1 MGKNGWTKAPEAPR
15 EVTGEVIEPE
25 IKLQP
30 KQVQA
35 LDLIEGA
42 KASWIGV
49 GGGRGGA
56 KSGGFQRIMLVR
68 RTNLPGTIGAILMR
82 NYDQVKRYHVDPMLR
97 DYPELEPFYHKTES
111 KMVLPMESG
120 PPSEIHFTYA
130 ESLDDVIRRFR
141 SANYYDVLVDQA
153 EQFTEAELREIKQ
166 CVRSKG
172 APLGA
177 CKFGLAFNMGGV
189 GIGFLR
195 SKFHLKE
202 YGPNEKAEDF
212 AFVHVHPW
220 DNVEWVRSA
229 LEEDG
234 LTEDDYYDVFTEE
247 QRMEYCATR
256 GDYGRNLVA
265 QDEALQKRDWLGSWE
280 SLEGAFFGRVF
291 DRDATVIEP
300 EQVVQLIKPWSKLWM
315 SQDWGKG
322 HYCTTQWHARVDIS
336 VEEAKRI
343 LGWETTKPI
352 RAVVT
357 YREYIAGGA
366 AEADEGG
373 TREIAEQDIAEQI
386 VKRTPEEERER
397 NSNFFLSPDAF
408 EMSVRR
414 ANQSKISELIGK
426 VLRAAGLPAPSKA
439 DNARVD
445 GWSLMY
451 NMLLATKRRGIGAD
465 DCWLIST
472 LCPELYNA
480 IPLLMRDPK
489 KLDDVLKTDKTS
501 AKIEQDA
508 ADTARYG
515 LKSMLSPGKK
525 PKAVLIAEAV
535 AKAHQLATQRYIPQQ
550 GDVIARYG
558 APPAADAITP
568 NTAAFLAQ
576 KRAEKRLN
584 QGPIRIRR
592 NWRRGPQ

>member
-1 MGKNGWTKAPEAPR
+1 VAKDGWSRAPEAPR
-15 EVTGEVIEPE
+15 EAIKDAVEPE
-25 IKLQP
+25 IRLQP

-35 LDLIEGA
+35 LDLIEGNT
-42 KASWIGV
+42 ASWIGV

-68 RTNLPGTIGAILMR
+68 RSGLPGTIGAILMR

-97 DYPELEPFYHKTES
+97 DYPELAPCYHKTES

-141 SANYYDVLVDQA
+141 SANYYDVFVDQA

-177 CKFGLAFNMGGV
+177 CKLALAFNMGGA

-195 SKFHLKE
+195 SKFNLKE
-202 YGPNEKAEDF
+202 YGPNESESDF

-220 DNVEWVRSA
+220 DNVEWVRAA
-229 LEEDG
+229 LLEDG
-234 LTEDDYYDVFTEE
+234 LTEDDYYDLFTEE

-291 DRDATVIEP
+291 DRDAAVIDDEK
-300 EQVVQLIKPWSKLWM
+300 VALIAKPWHKRWL
-315 SQDWGKG
+315 SQDWGRG
-322 HYCTTQWHARVDIS
+322 HYCPTHWHLSGEMSSAD
-336 VEEAKRI
+336 ALRI
-343 LGWETTKPI
+343 LGWQVTKP
-352 RAVVT
+352 VKFVLT

-366 AEADEGG
+366 ATNDEGG
-373 TREIAEQDIAEQI
+373 DRELAEQDIAREI
-386 VKRTPEEERER
+386 VNRTPEGERDTLR
-397 NSNFFLSPDAF
+397 SFFLSPDAF
-408 EMSVRR
+408 AKRSS
-414 ANQSKISELIGK
+414 ANTIDYEIGQILK
-426 VLRAAGLPAPSKA
+426 KAGLPQPTQA
-439 DNARVD
+439 DNDRKG
-445 GWSLMY
+445 GWGLMY
-451 NMLLATKRRGIGAD
+451 NLCLETKRHAASD
-465 DCWLIST
+465 EYVWLISAN
-472 LCPELYNA
+472 CPELVRS
-480 IPLLMRDPK
+480 IPLLMRNPK
-489 KLDDVLKTDKTS
+489 DLDDVIATDKGS
-501 AKIEQDA
+501 AKLEIDVT
-508 ADTARYG
+508 DSARYG

-535 AKAHQLATQRYIPQQ
+535 AKAHAMATERYVPQQ

-558 APPAADAITP
+558 APPAASAITP
-568 NTAAFLAQ
+568 NTAAYLAQ
-576 KRAEKRLN
+576 KKAEKNLN
-584 QGPIRIRR
+584 QGPIKIRR